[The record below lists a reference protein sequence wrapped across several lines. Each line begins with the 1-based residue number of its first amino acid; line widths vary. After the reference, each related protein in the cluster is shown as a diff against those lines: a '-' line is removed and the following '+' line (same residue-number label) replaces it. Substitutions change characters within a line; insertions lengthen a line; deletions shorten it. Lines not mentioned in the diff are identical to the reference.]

1 MAWKETEEK
10 YGKYKGGGQEVLT
23 EGNARPPG
31 RESEPLRS
39 LDKDRGSPGGNE
51 SPTASGTENGSP
63 AASETGNES
72 PAASGTENGSGG

>member
-10 YGKYKGGGQEVLT
+10 YGKYKGGGREVLT

-31 RESEPLRS
+31 RESELLRS
-39 LDKDRGSPGGNE
+39 LDKGRGSPGGNE
-51 SPTASGTENGSP
+51 NL

-72 PAASGTENGSGG
+72 PAVSGTENGSGG

>member
-10 YGKYKGGGQEVLT
+10 YGKYKGGGQEVRT

-31 RESEPLRS
+31 REGEPLRS
-39 LDKDRGSPGGNE
+39 LDKDRSSPGGNE
-51 SPTASGTENGSP
+51 NL
-63 AASETGNES
+63 AASETGNGS

>member
-10 YGKYKGGGQEVLT
+10 NGKYKGGGQEVLT
-23 EGNARPPG
+23 EGNARPPDRG
-31 RESEPLRS
+31 SELLRS

-51 SPTASGTENGSP
+51 NL

>member
-23 EGNARPPG
+23 EGNARPPDRG
-31 RESEPLRS
+31 SELLRS
-39 LDKDRGSPGGNE
+39 LDKGRGSPGGN
-51 SPTASGTENGSP
+51 G
-63 AASETGNES
+63 S

>member
-23 EGNARPPG
+23 EGNARPPDRG
-31 RESEPLRS
+31 SELLRS

-51 SPTASGTENGSP
+51 SPAV
-63 AASETGNES
+63 
-72 PAASGTENGSGG
+72 SGTENGSGG